1 MTAWRSP
8 ELDDAAA
15 DALAVITLYAGGR
28 PEDIGMASELLDELV
43 SRPQGVEHLVGGLV
57 SISGALLAL
66 LEHQAGIPPAEGLE
80 QVGRIVLQ
88 VAEDGCV

>member
-1 MTAWRSP
+1 MPGWRTP

-28 PEDIGMASELLDELV
+28 SEDIDMASDLLDELV
-43 SRPQGVEHLVGGLV
+43 ARPEGVEQLVGGLV

-66 LEHQAGIPPAEGLE
+66 LEHQAGIPTAEGLE
-80 QVGRIVLQ
+80 QVGRIVLR
-88 VAEDGCV
+88 VAEDGCI